1 MYVYKL
7 LETNKRMAI
16 TNEATGSITS
26 EMWELS
32 AKAKEEGAKYQ
43 KKRFIYQQIV
53 RYSKERA
60 YAALVGPRG
69 VGKSVLLRQLHHA
82 SKDSFYL
89 SLDTHRPNSIYA
101 IAKELEGRKIPL
113 LLLDEIHAFPNYGL
127 ELKKIYDFLTDI
139 HIVFTSSSAISLH
152 DASYDLS
159 RRVRLLS
166 VHPFSFREFLFFERS
181 QEVPALDWK
190 DLLDLGKCRTYSGQ
204 VGDAEGMFEAYLTG
218 RNYPFTI
225 AQSNYLS
232 LFTPML
238 QTIFDKDLI
247 LPSRLTLAESY
258 EARNMLTFIGRSP
271 AEDISY
277 TSIAKN
283 LSIIK
288 SKAQRYVDL
297 LEKTYLLKVILPK
310 GTNLSKEPKILLAPP
325 FRLLYKPYE
334 DCIGAL
340 REDFFV
346 DAAGRLGA
354 ELDYLKGVRG
364 EKTPDYLL
372 NGVVCEIGGVSKSRS
387 QFKGFA
393 AKRKLIFT
401 QPGLL
406 DETRRPLFFAG
417 MLLEK
422 E

>member
-1 MYVYKL
+1 MFYKL
-7 LETNKRMAI
+7 LEPNMHMVMTNQ
-16 TNEATGSITS
+16 ATGSITQ
-26 EMWELS
+26 EMWDLS
-32 AKAKEEGAKYQ
+32 AKAREEGARYE
-43 KKRFIYQQIV
+43 KKRFLYPQIAKFS
-53 RYSKERA
+53 RERA
-60 YAALVGPRG
+60 YVALVGPRG
-69 VGKSVLLRQLHHA
+69 VGKSVLLRQLHA
-82 SKDSFYL
+82 SSPNSFYL
-89 SLDTHRPNSIYA
+89 SLDSQRPQSIYA

-113 LLLDEIHAFPNYGL
+113 LLLDEIHAFPNYGQ
-127 ELKKIYDFLTDI
+127 ELKKIYDFLIDT
-139 HIVFTSSSAISLH
+139 HIIFTSSSAISLH
-152 DASYDLS
+152 DATYDLS
-159 RRVRLLS
+159 RRVRLLP
-166 VHPFSFREFLFFERS
+166 VHPFSFREFLYFERS
-181 QEVPALDWK
+181 LEIPPMDWK
-190 DLLDLGKCRTYSGQ
+190 GMLDLQYCRTYSGRL
-204 VGDAEGMFEAYLTG
+204 GDSEGLFEAYLTG

-225 AQSNYLS
+225 GQSNYLS
-232 LFTPML
+232 LFSPML

-258 EARNMLTFIGRSP
+258 EVRNMLTFIGRSP

-277 TSIAKN
+277 SSIARN

-288 SKAQRYVDL
+288 SKAQRYVEL
-297 LEKTYLLKVILPK
+297 LEKAYLLKVILPK

-346 DAAGRLGA
+346 DAACRLET
-354 ELDYLKGVRG
+354 ELDYLKGIRG

-372 NGVVCEIGGVSKSRS
+372 NGVVCEIGGISKSRR

-406 DETRRPLFFAG
+406 DEVRRPLFFAG
-417 MLLEK
+417 MF
-422 E
+422 